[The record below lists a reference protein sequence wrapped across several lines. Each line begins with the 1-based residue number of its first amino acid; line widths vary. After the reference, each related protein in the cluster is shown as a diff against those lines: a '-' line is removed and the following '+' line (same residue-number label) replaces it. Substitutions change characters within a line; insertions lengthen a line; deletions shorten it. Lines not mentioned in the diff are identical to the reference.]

1 MKCFVYL
8 LQLKLIFLVIFVLVR
23 LLLRFV
29 LLFVGFLVE
38 VLQFDERVL
47 ESFYLILSNHSLLF
61 APFIQN
67 LHLSILFIIT
77 NLEAAYQKYSDS
89 TQRVVKVISK
99 IQLKLL
105 SILSKQD
112 IKHIF
117 NSCVMLITAV
127 SKIPPLTNLNSVDMC
142 EMIYFITTTLGEE
155 AKIKL
160 LKVPAVTQILRVGL
174 KQIEKSDEE
183 IDEWLSILSDPKE
196 E

>member
-1 MKCFVYL
+1 MFNSLHEGESASTK
-8 LQLKLIFLVIFVLVR
+8 
-23 LLLRFV
+23 
-29 LLFVGFLVE
+29 VE
-38 VLQFDERVL
+38 VL